1 MNVPTANLKLLS
13 LLTINYTNR
22 QLQLTNRAKILT
34 LYILSIKMRCR
45 QYVCIS
51 FFIGDLMYKTLAQK
65 ITSFFIQKKIIKE
78 EDKEIYE
85 YGYEVLFSET
95 IYIVIMFIISLVTN
109 TVFESLIFF
118 LGFYM
123 FRKFAGGYHAN
134 TYVKCHI
141 IFAINQILFLFLL
154 FKTPL
159 LYRDLLAFFS
169 IIITL
174 IITFLYAPIDHPN
187 KPFNSKEFSKY
198 KKQSRTFILI
208 SFLIITLIYILN
220 KNNIL
225 VFCFSIGVLS
235 AGMSLLYT
243 VLERRLHNEKI

>member
-95 IYIVIMFIISLVTN
+95 IYIVMVLHFRLLRYLLV
-109 TVFESLIFF
+109 
-118 LGFYM
+118 
-123 FRKFAGGYHAN
+123 
-134 TYVKCHI
+134 CH
-141 IFAINQILFLFLL
+141 
-154 FKTPL
+154 
-159 LYRDLLAFFS
+159 R
-169 IIITL
+169 
-174 IITFLYAPIDHPN
+174 
-187 KPFNSKEFSKY
+187 
-198 KKQSRTFILI
+198 
-208 SFLIITLIYILN
+208 
-220 KNNIL
+220 
-225 VFCFSIGVLS
+225 
-235 AGMSLLYT
+235 
-243 VLERRLHNEKI
+243 